1 MKAALEND
9 YRYIQ
14 ERISAKRKQQSLSN
28 PKSLTHNQFHQDQ
41 RNAGIYQPM
50 LMDAKMNIV
59 KAYLKRDA
67 KALDTYTKEYQLIK
81 YVFKL

>member
-1 MKAALEND
+1 D
-9 YRYIQ
+9 YQYVQ

-50 LMDAKMNIV
+50 LMDAKMGIV

-67 KALDTYTKEYQLIK
+67 KALDTFTKEYQLIK